1 MAFNLLAWRLPTGL
15 SLVLDLSRYG
25 DCMRK
30 SLVVPILLMV
40 LMAGCSSGANQAA
53 APPSSP
59 SDANANAA
67 ASIGENESPA
77 APSAPSA
84 TPTAPVQPAKPE
96 VKPNRNADHTLAPNA
111 RPGGSAVASDKGPA
125 PKLVLPVNK
134 IDFGQV
140 YQNVSLT
147 RKLVVK
153 NGGNAE
159 LKIESVVPS

>member
-1 MAFNLLAWRLPTGL
+1 
-15 SLVLDLSRYG
+15 
-25 DCMRK
+25 MRK
-30 SLVVPILLMV
+30 SLVILILLAV

-67 ASIGENESPA
+67 ASVGQNASDA
-77 APSAPSA
+77 APTAQPSA
-84 TPTAPVQPAKPE
+84 TPTAPVEPAKPE
-96 VKPNRNADHTLAPNA
+96 LKPNSNADHTLAPNA
-111 RPGGSAVASDKGPA
+111 KPGKPAVAAGKGPA

-140 YQNVSLT
+140 YQNVSLI

-153 NGGNAE
+153 NAGNAA